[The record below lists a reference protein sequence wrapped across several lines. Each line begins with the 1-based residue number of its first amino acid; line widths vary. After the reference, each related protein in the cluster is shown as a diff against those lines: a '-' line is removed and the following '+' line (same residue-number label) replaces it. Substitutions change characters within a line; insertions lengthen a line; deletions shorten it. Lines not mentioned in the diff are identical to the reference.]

1 MLIFC
6 SCIGL
11 DWGNRQKLEATCAAN
26 NENNLIEEVDLD
38 DPKTAAK
45 RLKREK

>member
-6 SCIGL
+6 SCVGL
-11 DWGNRQKLEATCAAN
+11 DWGNRQELEAACVAN

-38 DPKTAAK
+38 DLKAAAK
-45 RLKREK
+45 QLKREK